1 MERGIYSAT
10 SGGLQESRRLEIIA
24 NNLANVNT
32 VGFKA
37 SRLVSRQQEFND
49 TLTSTI
55 QNTPGRSP
63 FDQNHVPGV
72 VNVELSIDFS
82 AGPVEF
88 TGNPLNVALV
98 DTNQFF
104 MVLTPEGEKLTRAGN
119 FTINSDG
126 MLSTPDGMPISGE
139 GGEIPVLSANAKIS
153 KSGSVLVD
161 GEVVGRVKVVQIEDL
176 TQLQKEAGVR
186 FTLPQGADPEN
197 VTPNLIPASVELPN
211 VSVVE
216 AMVEMIVTQRA
227 FEGYT
232 KTVQTINE
240 LNETNLRVN
249 R

>member
-37 SRLVSRQQEFND
+37 SKLVSRQQEFND
-49 TLTSTI
+49 TLASTL
-55 QNTPGRSP
+55 QNAPARAS
-63 FDQNHVPGV
+63 FDQNHIPGV
-72 VNVELSIDFS
+72 INEEVSIDFS

-98 DTNQFF
+98 ETNQFF
-104 MVLTPEGEKLTRAGN
+104 TVLTPDGERLTRAGN
-119 FTINSDG
+119 FTINNEG
-126 MLSTPDGMPISGE
+126 ILSTPDGMPISGE
-139 GGEIPVLSANAKIS
+139 GGEIPVLSADAKIS
-153 KSGSVLVD
+153 KSGAVLVD
-161 GEVVGRVKVVQIEDL
+161 GEIVGRLKVVRIDDL

-186 FTLPQGADPEN
+186 FKLPQGADPEN
-197 VTPNLIPASVELPN
+197 VPPNLIPASVELPN